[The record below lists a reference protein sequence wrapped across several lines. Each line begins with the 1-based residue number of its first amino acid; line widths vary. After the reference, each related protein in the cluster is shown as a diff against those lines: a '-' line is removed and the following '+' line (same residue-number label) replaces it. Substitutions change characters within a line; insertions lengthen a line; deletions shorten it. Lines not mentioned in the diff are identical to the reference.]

1 MTILRTF
8 APLLF
13 PINWNSEHVAN
24 SIERVATLKELCQ
37 DVLPHLHFKPLEWRF
52 GYGSLN
58 HDANEYKSQYLPG
71 STEAGLMI
79 SVSVLPQDLEAALQW
94 LQHEL
99 GRLNDRHNWGLCWIH
114 TEVQA
119 VTARHF
125 SLN

>member
-1 MTILRTF
+1 
-8 APLLF
+8 
-13 PINWNSEHVAN
+13 
-24 SIERVATLKELCQ
+24 
-37 DVLPHLHFKPLEWRF
+37 
-52 GYGSLN
+52 
-58 HDANEYKSQYLPG
+58 
-71 STEAGLMI
+71 MI

>member
-1 MTILRTF
+1 MIDIL
-8 APLLF
+8 APMLGTRF
-13 PINWNSEHVAN
+13 GG
-24 SIERVATLKELCQ
+24 ATLIEQ
-37 DVLPHLHFKPLEWRF
+37 VGVW
-52 GYGSLN
+52 SA
-58 HDANEYKSQYLPG
+58 DANEYKSQYLPG

-99 GRLNDRHNWGLCWIH
+99 ARLNDRHNWGLCWIH